1 MGLFSTLTQ
10 IILMAMCLAMASI
23 VVSASD
29 GDISNVQTL
38 ISSFDDPHMT
48 TYDLAFYLATHG
60 YDATPKDGYVRL
72 VLKGLTYDLI
82 PNGEKSELCDIV
94 RV

>member
-1 MGLFSTLTQ
+1 
-10 IILMAMCLAMASI
+10 MAMCLAMASI
-23 VVSASD
+23 VASASD
-29 GDISNVQTL
+29 DDISNIQTL

-72 VLKGLTYDLI
+72 VLKGSNYNLI
-82 PNGEKSELCDIV
+82 PNGEMPGLCDIV
-94 RV
+94 RE